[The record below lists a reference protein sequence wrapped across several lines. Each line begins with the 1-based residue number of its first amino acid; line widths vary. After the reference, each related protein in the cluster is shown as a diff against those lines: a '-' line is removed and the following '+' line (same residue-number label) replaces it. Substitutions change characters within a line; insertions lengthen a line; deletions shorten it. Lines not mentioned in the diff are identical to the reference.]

1 MSHVYTSAFSLV
13 APTNGGLTP
22 SEDRDAIK
30 GYYSTLSAGLDAL
43 KAYVRTNGH
52 THIVLA
58 SPSRSYVWYVPC
70 YGDAPERVHLV
81 RA

>member
-1 MSHVYTSAFSLV
+1 MSHIYTSAFSLV
-13 APTNGGLTP
+13 SPINGGLTP
-22 SEDRDAIK
+22 SEEVNAIQ

-58 SPSRSYVWYVPC
+58 SPSRSYVWYIPG
-70 YGDAPERVHLV
+70 YGDTPERVRLV
-81 RA
+81 RS